1 MLGGINSQGSSIS
14 TSGADA
20 PEAAEGI
27 RQAAAV
33 AIDSAAAVAAAYRA
47 AGWRINCLLDAAW
60 KGLQASGYQ
69 QPDIAVSVIIVHVI
83 FECVAPTIFI
93 NLEYILILLFNLK
106 TGLF

>member
-1 MLGGINSQGSSIS
+1 MLRGINSRGSSIS

-33 AIDSAAAVAAAYRA
+33 AIDSAATASAYRA

-93 NLEYILILLFNLK
+93 NLEYILILLFNLI